1 MEAVNYFH
9 NTSIVIKCPPP
20 QKKKNL
26 AFCLEK
32 SNINFAMMFF
42 GK

>member
-1 MEAVNYFH
+1 MEAVSYFH
-9 NTSIVIKCPPP
+9 NTSIVIKCPP
-20 QKKKNL
+20 QNL